1 LKHDLNKSTLLT
13 EFRSDNSKADV
24 VIVNGTTSVYE
35 IKTELDSLDKL
46 PNQLN
51 SYCKLFD
58 KIHVVTHEKFL
69 EKVLKVADKS
79 IGLILLD
86 SNLKLNEIRKAKSN
100 KNNLDPNAIFDSL
113 RKQEY
118 LSIIKNHYGYL
129 PEVPNT
135 LINKE
140 CRKLFLLIPIKK
152 VHLYFVAVL
161 KERKMSSY
169 QIDLINILPTSLKLL
184 LLQNKF
190 SENNCEKI
198 KLYFNSKI

>member
-1 LKHDLNKSTLLT
+1 LDTRYHNQLSQVFSNSLLNNAISGDCFQLKILFEKSGFKTRKNKTVQDSLSALYKYLSLNYRTEYVYKNTIANELHLLKHDLNKSTLLT

-118 LSIIKNHYGYL
+118 LSIIKNHYG
-129 PEVPNT
+129 
-135 LINKE
+135 
-140 CRKLFLLIPIKK
+140 
-152 VHLYFVAVL
+152 
-161 KERKMSSY
+161 
-169 QIDLINILPTSLKLL
+169 
-184 LLQNKF
+184 
-190 SENNCEKI
+190 
-198 KLYFNSKI
+198 